1 MSGVVTRPGAEGAD
15 SGWGSELPTVRN
27 TGLST
32 QYGAL
37 AADLFGPEA
46 SWGTPP
52 FIQPLP
58 QLQPL
63 IARCV
68 MYTWHVEKMR
78 IEREVVR
85 LDQTVGEVQQGY
97 AGKSEVLGLVP
108 R

>member
-1 MSGVVTRPGAEGAD
+1 M
-15 SGWGSELPTVRN
+15 PTVRN

-52 FIQPLP
+52 FVQLLP

-78 IEREVVR
+78 
-85 LDQTVGEVQQGY
+85 
-97 AGKSEVLGLVP
+97 
-108 R
+108 

>member
-1 MSGVVTRPGAEGAD
+1 M
-15 SGWGSELPTVRN
+15 RN

-52 FIQPLP
+52 FVQPLP
-58 QLQPL
+58 QLQQL

-85 LDQTVGEVQQGY
+85 LDNKVAEVQQEY
-97 AGKSEVLGLVP
+97 AGKSRAFGLVP